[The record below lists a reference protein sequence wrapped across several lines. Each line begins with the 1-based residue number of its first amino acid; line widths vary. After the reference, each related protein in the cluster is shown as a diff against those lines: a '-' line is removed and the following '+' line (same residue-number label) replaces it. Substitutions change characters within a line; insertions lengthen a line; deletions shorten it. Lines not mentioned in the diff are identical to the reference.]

1 MEPDRRRPRWQ
12 VVVVLLVGAMLCAGF
27 TGLGVWQLQR
37 LAWKLDL
44 IARVDARVVAPV
56 VPFGDLAALTPAE
69 AEYRH
74 VTATGRFEHQHE
86 FLVKAVT
93 ELGGGFWV
101 LTPLRLADGSLVFV
115 NRGFV
120 PPERRDPATRAE
132 ALTEGEVTVTG
143 LARLTEP
150 GGAFLRRNDP
160 GADRW
165 YSRDTGAM
173 AAARGLGPVAPIFID
188 ADATPQ
194 PGGWPVGGLT
204 VIRFRN
210 THLVY
215 ALTWFALACLAAGA
229 VALVLRIEWRSRK
242 PAGPADQQR

>member
-1 MEPDRRRPRWQ
+1 MQPDRHRPRWQ
-12 VVVVLLVGAMLCAGF
+12 VAVALLLGAVLCAGF
-27 TGLGVWQLQR
+27 TGLGIWQLQR

-44 IARVDARVVAPV
+44 IARVDARVAAPA
-56 VPFGDLAALTPAE
+56 VPFPDLAALTLAE

-120 PPERRDPATRAE
+120 PPERRDPATRTE
-132 ALTEGEVTVTG
+132 ALTGDEVTVTG

-150 GGAFLRRNDP
+150 GGAFLRSNDP

-215 ALTWFALACLAAGA
+215 ALTWFTLACIAAGA
-229 VALVLRIEWRSRK
+229 VALVLRTEWRSRK
-242 PAGPADQQR
+242 PADPQR